1 MPKEDARRKITI
13 FGLLTIIGRM
23 TIVTPFGIS
32 TVPDVT
38 LKVVV
43 GLGASPGELAVI
55 DHVT

>member
-1 MPKEDARRKITI
+1 M
-13 FGLLTIIGRM
+13 LTMIGSM
-23 TIVTPFGIS
+23 TIVTPSGIS

-38 LKVVV
+38 LKVLA